1 MLKVYSEMNTD
12 EGLAIGI
19 IVITFGLG
27 LICMV
32 TIFCRSYCAEDQEV
46 AQQQEGG
53 YTLIDQENPQ
63 LQ

>member
-19 IVITFGLG
+19 IVSTFGLG

-32 TIFCRSYCAEDQEV
+32 TIFCRSYCAEDQAV
-46 AQQQEGG
+46 AQQEGG